1 MPNIMLSKVC
11 KDAAKRQPP
20 REPSEFSSPKSSF
33 FDYYNTYNHDTMVA
47 SQAPPMPN
55 TLVGR
60 DYMSDTSNKY
70 EYAPSN
76 PPTISIKPESLAYLQ
91 VRLDE
96 HAVNEANASVY
107 ASLHEQSEPVGAGV
121 RRLVL
126 VMRWVHSLVGL
137 LTMTCF
143 GAMEAYMLTEQF
155 TLVAIPLTVCRLILV
170 TALVV
175 LVLSDWARPKRIH
188 RYFPMYS
195 FQHSFKA
202 LGISQLVVAFFAL
215 SDSTVSKMSDDRDT
229 SQFARI
235 LFPLVLTT
243 SALLALVGFL
253 YFVVGVFGGT
263 KLRTKVL
270 LR

>member
-1 MPNIMLSKVC
+1 MPNIMLSQVC

-60 DYMSDTSNKY
+60 DYASDTSCKY
-70 EYAPSN
+70 EYTPSYH
-76 PPTISIKPESLAYLQ
+76 PTISIKPASLAHPQ

-96 HAVNEANASVY
+96 QAANEMNASVY
-107 ASLHEQSEPVGAGV
+107 ASMHDHGEPVGAGV

-126 VMRWVHSLVGL
+126 AMRWVHSLVGL
-137 LTMTCF
+137 LTMACF

-170 TALVV
+170 TALIV

-202 LGISQLVVAFFAL
+202 LGISQLVIAFFAL
-215 SDSTVSKMSDDRDT
+215 SDSTVAKMSDDREN
-229 SQFARI
+229 SEFARI

-243 SALLALVGFL
+243 SALLVLLGCL
-253 YFVVGVFGGT
+253 YFVVGVFGGA